1 MGELKQ
7 NLIRDFKETVPY
19 VLLSLFVAG
28 GIVSLC
34 LLFPETGLQIWLWLF
49 ALFMLLCFGFLLFC
63 IDRFFK
69 YYSGGPT
76 WYERHCYEIYLRG
89 RMAQMAAEEKERL
102 MNNKRG

>member
-34 LLFPETGLQIWLWLF
+34 LLFPETGLQVWLWLF
-49 ALFMLLCFGFLLFC
+49 AIFLFFSVCFVFKCFYNF
-63 IDRFFK
+63 FFK
-69 YYSGGPT
+69 SP
-76 WYERHCYEIYLRG
+76 LRSTFLEDLN
-89 RMAQMAAEEKERL
+89 RISL
-102 MNNKRG
+102 SKRR